1 MSRDLLAQIVLADIP
16 KLLTL
21 QDRNSHSP
29 TYGCFDRNYWQYRI
43 LDFPTGM
50 AQEFVWPL
58 ALVWHLPLPRNPYQG
73 NAAVRN
79 WVIAG
84 LDFARRSSHADGTC
98 DDFFPFEKAAGAAAF
113 SLLASLEASTLVGYH
128 DPEFEAFLARRGK
141 WLGRNQESGRLANHE
156 ALIVLCMDLL
166 AERTGDAEFTQLSQL
181 RLKRLLSWQHAEGWF
196 WEYEGCDLGYQTLT
210 LSLLARLYQRRP
222 EPALREVL
230 IRGAQM
236 IAEFVHPDG
245 SFGGEYFSRNTYNY
259 FPHGLELMGQFYP
272 EGLTANDLALSGRAD
287 GRGACYSD
295 DHMVGHHLWNWLL
308 TWQDWVEIRPSPLKR
323 RERSHYPGAGLL
335 VDRQGE
341 TELYLATNKGGV
353 FKLFRNKKM
362 VASDTQL
369 SFRLKNGRTAVCHL
383 IDNYSVEIEKDK
395 IIIAGKAG
403 WAKQRLMGI
412 FDGILLRVFMLTFG
426 RFCSDLVRKILQIVL
441 ITGKKP
447 APFQFRRE
455 LVRQGH
461 QWRIIDEVTSNA
473 WPDVK
478 SAGIS
483 GHQTSIFV
491 IQSRTFQPGQMISD
505 WQDVTQEV
513 RKLSPGATLRIER
526 IV

>member
-1 MSRDLLAQIVLADIP
+1 MSRDLLAQIALADIP

-21 QDRNSHSP
+21 QDRNPHSP

-58 ALVWHLPLPRNPYQG
+58 ALVWHLPLPQNPYQG
-73 NAAVRN
+73 SAAVRK

-84 LDFARRSSHADGTC
+84 LEFARQSSHADGSC

-113 SLLASLEASTLVGYH
+113 SLLACLEASALVGYH
-128 DPEFEAFLARRGK
+128 DPQFEAFLAHRGK

-166 AERTGDAEFTQLSQL
+166 AERTGDVEFTHLCQS
-181 RLKRLLSWQHAEGWF
+181 RLQRLLSWQHAEGWF

-210 LSLLARLYQRRP
+210 LSLLARFYQRRP

-230 IRGAQM
+230 IRSAR
-236 IAEFVHPDG
+236 IISEFVHPDG

-259 FPHGLELMGQFYP
+259 FPHGLELIGQFYP
-272 EGLTANDLALSGRAD
+272 EGLMANDLVLSGRAA
-287 GRGACYSD
+287 GLGACYSD
-295 DHMVGHHLWNWLL
+295 DHMLGHHLWNWLL
-308 TWQDWVEIRPSPLKR
+308 TWQDWTKTRPEFLKQQ
-323 RERSHYPGAGLL
+323 ERSHYPGAGLL
-335 VDRQGE
+335 VDRQE
-341 TELYLATNKGGV
+341 DTELYIATNKGGV
-353 FKLFRNKKM
+353 FKLFRNKKL

-383 IDNYSVEIEKDK
+383 LDAYTCSVEKDK
-395 IIIAGKAG
+395 IIITGEAG
-403 WAKQRLMGI
+403 WAKQRLMGV
-412 FDGILLRVFMLTFG
+412 FDSILLRIFMLTFG
-426 RFCSDLVRKILQIVL
+426 RFFSDFVRKMLQAIL
-441 ITGKKP
+441 ITGKKS
-447 APFQFRRE
+447 APFRFRRE
-455 LVRQGH
+455 LLRRDK
-461 QWRIIDEVTSNA
+461 QWCVIDEVTSDS
-473 WPDVK
+473 WHDVE

-491 IQSRTFQPGQMISD
+491 IQSRTFQSGQMVSD
-505 WQDVTQEV
+505 WQDLTQEV
-513 RKLSPGATLRIER
+513 RKLGPGATLRVER
-526 IV
+526 IL